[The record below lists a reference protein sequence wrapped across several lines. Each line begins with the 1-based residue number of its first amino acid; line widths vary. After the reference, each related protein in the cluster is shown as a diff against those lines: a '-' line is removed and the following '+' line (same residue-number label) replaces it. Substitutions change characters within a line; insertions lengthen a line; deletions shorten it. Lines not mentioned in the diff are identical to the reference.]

1 MAEAGRRTPIV
12 MPERRSPANP
22 PPVNGILGH
31 YERRSIAGK
40 ALFWGLLVGIVG
52 FCLDYVFKLLRLP
65 WLTER
70 AFENLFEATIFTFL
84 VWALLKA
91 RQKHVQRRFKEVG
104 YLNHHI
110 RNSLSIIEMAERTVS
125 EPVQHSE
132 MVKGASMR
140 IRRCVERISRDEDC
154 EINEKSPQEP

>member
-1 MAEAGRRTPIV
+1 MAEASRAPVV
-12 MPERRSPANP
+12 MPERRSTANLPPANG
-22 PPVNGILGH
+22 VLKH
-31 YERRSIAGK
+31 YERRSITSK
-40 ALFWGLLVGIVG
+40 ALFWGSLVGIVG

-65 WLTER
+65 WLRER
-70 AFENLFEATIFTFL
+70 AFENLFEAAIFTFL

-91 RQKHVQRRFKEVG
+91 REKQLQRRFKEVG

-110 RNSLSIIEMAERTVS
+110 RNSLTIIELAEGSIT
-125 EPVQHSE
+125 EPVRHSE
-132 MVKGASMR
+132 MVKGASSR